1 MTTLGEI
8 ADKEKK
14 KSIRG
19 RFERKNGNEIEAF
32 SKEDLDPFKFSVS
45 CFHPR
50 LCKFEICLSVI
61 LSKKSCISTGLVNL
75 IEDGLS
81 FRVRI

>member
-19 RFERKNGNEIEAF
+19 RFERKNGNEIEVF
-32 SKEDLDPFKFSVS
+32 EVVTHYVSDNGKEMIHIRYLERLTDVLIV
-45 CFHPR
+45 PR
-50 LCKFEICLSVI
+50 EDYDDARPI
-61 LSKKSCISTGLVNL
+61 KK
-75 IEDGLS
+75 
-81 FRVRI
+81 